1 MTLEF
6 VKRTYEKLGRD
17 DPLYAVLSDKSLRH
31 GKWDP
36 AEFFRTGEREIQGVL
51 EYVEQLGLTLE
62 RQRAL
67 DFGCAVGRLSQ
78 ALAEHF
84 EQVVGVD
91 IAESMIEKAR
101 EFNRHGD
108 RVDYRVNSVDN
119 LEILDRNSFDFV
131 YTNITLQHVPPEA
144 AGNYIREFFRVL
156 RAGGFAIF
164 QVPSG
169 KPYEA
174 GSLRARLYTL
184 RRRHLRRVWKLVRR
198 MPPVEIHYVP
208 RGQVERIVEAS
219 GGRLVDVVDVGKR
232 HRSGRNFRYCAEKS
246 SPRSDV

>member
-17 DPLYAVLSDKSLRH
+17 DPLYAVLSDKRLRH

-36 AEFFRTGEREIQGVL
+36 VEFFRTGEREIHGVL
-51 EYVEQLGLTLE
+51 EYVDSLSLALT

-67 DFGCAVGRLSQ
+67 DFGCGVGRLSQ

-84 EQVVGVD
+84 EQVVGLD

-108 RVDYRVNSVDN
+108 RVEYRVNTVDD
-119 LEILDRNSFDFV
+119 LKILDSESFDFV
-131 YTNITLQHVPPEA
+131 YTNITLQHIPPDA
-144 AGNYIREFFRVL
+144 AANYIREFFRVL
-156 RAGGFAIF
+156 RPGGLAIF

-169 KPYEA
+169 TPYEP
-174 GSLRARLYTL
+174 GSLRARLYNL
-184 RRRHLRRVWKLVRR
+184 RRLYLRRAWKLLRR
-198 MPPVEIHYVP
+198 LPPVEIHYVP
-208 RGQVERIVEAS
+208 RGQVERIVEES
-219 GGRLVDVVDVGKR
+219 GGRLVDVVRVGKR
-232 HRSGRNFRYCAEKS
+232 RRRGENFRYCATK
-246 SPRSDV
+246 PDLIA

>member
-51 EYVEQLGLTLE
+51 EYVDRLGLTLG
-62 RQRAL
+62 RRRAL

-108 RVDYRVNSVDN
+108 RVSYRVNSVDN
-119 LEILDRNSFDFV
+119 LEILDSNSFDFV

-144 AGNYIREFFRVL
+144 AGNYIREFFRLL
-156 RAGGFAIF
+156 RPGGVAIF

-169 KPYEA
+169 KQYEA
-174 GSLRARLYTL
+174 RSLRARLYNL
-184 RRRHLRRVWKLVRR
+184 RRRHLRHVWKFVRR
-198 MPPVEIHYVP
+198 MPPVEIHYIP
-208 RGQVERIVEAS
+208 RTQVERIIDES
-219 GGRLVDVVDVGKR
+219 GARLVDVLDVGKR
-232 HRSGRNFRYCAEKS
+232 HKPGKNFRYCAA
-246 SPRSDV
+246 RSNLAE

>member
-17 DPLYAVLSDKSLRH
+17 DPLYAVLSDKRLRH
-31 GKWDP
+31 NRWDP

-51 EYVEQLGLTLE
+51 GYVEDLGLTLE
-62 RQRAL
+62 RRRAL

-84 EQVVGVD
+84 DRVVGVD

-101 EFNRHGD
+101 EYNRYGD

-119 LEILDRNSFDFV
+119 LGILKADSFDFV
-131 YTNITLQHVPPEA
+131 YTNITLQHIPPA
-144 AGNYIREFFRVL
+144 AAENYIREFFRVL
-156 RAGGFAIF
+156 RPDGIAIF

-169 KPYEA
+169 TPYQPR
-174 GSLRARLYTL
+174 SLRARLYTL
-184 RRRHLRRVWKLVRR
+184 RRRYVRRVWKLVRR

-208 RGQVERIVEAS
+208 RARVERIVEQS
-219 GGRLVDVVDVGKR
+219 GGRLVDVLDVGKR
-232 HRSGRNFRYCAEKS
+232 HRRGKNFRYCATKS
-246 SPRSDV
+246 GLAT